1 MKIQKNKMLGGGVDR
16 VLSTSNNNKNE
27 SNGLQNEV
35 TYCNNQSFHNDIV
48 VTQKTNCKN
57 ENKENNNLC
66 IMCNQTK
73 IKNRKEKLH
82 ELLTVDFA
90 RYNRANNGDKMN
102 TQFNKENFEQNNSF
116 KTQKGYSCNKVI
128 VNNKNK
134 SNVTY
139 KKQHNILQSTVI
151 LLSWLFV
158 FVLSTMLIYFT
169 NLSNNNNTL
178 NIQSDVSA
186 AGTAPSGSCTKS
198 NPYQISSASNLQ
210 YVSTTTR
217 YSQYWGTKENLV
229 YYELK
234 ASFTYSST
242 WTPIGDATN
251 KFYGVFNGNNYTV
264 TFSSSCSKSN
274 TSASVYVGFFGYLG
288 GTKDLKSEVK
298 NLKVSWSSLSA
309 TSPLSAYAGGIAG
322 YANYANISGCQ
333 SSGTI
338 KASCTSGTGKSYS
351 SYSAGGIA
359 GGSSYSNITN
369 CSNSASINA
378 NNTYAT
384 ENYNYA
390 CVGGICGDFG
400 YGSITGCTNSGS
412 LSVTANTTA
421 SFGYGKMGGII
432 GEGGWN
438 TILENCNNSGS
449 FSATSGSSDE
459 NGFIVGGIGGDCDK
473 IEINNCHNS
482 KSISLSNVYNA
493 NLGGIIGEGDGEI
506 TNCYNNVAL
515 SVSADVSANVGG
527 ILGDQSSSD
536 TIIKYCY
543 NTSTLTATAS
553 SSSASSGGI
562 VGCAWGSTIYNCYNE
577 GSLSSTSYTTSSSCG
592 AYAGGLIGY
601 DWADTSIIMNSYNIG
616 SVKSSA
622 SSQKDYSGGLIGQG
636 EIIAINSYNSAKVTA
651 SDYGGGI
658 CGYANSDSQIINC
671 FSVVSS
677 SNTPTG
683 TNKGGILGYKK
694 TSSNVFVEN
703 CYYSYGT
710 NNGYGTA
717 NSSLSSKL
725 TNETNFNTL
734 TWTNLYPWDF
744 QYVWQFNTSST
755 TEPLTLR
762 TGNIT
767 ISELQGEGTE
777 ANPYLVKTQ
786 EDLDTIS
793 KLVVNNVSNMTNAY
807 FRQENTI
814 NYTGTS
820 WMPIGNL
827 MSPFKGNYDGQN
839 YSINFTQ
846 NLSFNIQYIGVFGY
860 ANGAKINNLGV
871 NWNGSIDIGY
881 SDNLYL
887 GGIAGSGSSTITNC
901 SNNGAINVTIN
912 KDMSEYSVYV
922 GGINGS
928 SANITN
934 SKNDGDINVSTASNY
949 SVKNAYVAGIGGN
962 VKNSYNTGNVTA
974 NGKFVA
980 YVSGIAYSSQYNYNS
995 GCYNTGTIT
1004 AISTT
1009 DSAYAGG
1016 IFLISTSYTAFK
1028 NDNNF
1033 GKVIANGVNDS
1044 YAGGITAEIICDPF
1058 SSGTSSESYNTGTIQ
1073 CSSSSGTAYA
1083 GGIVGRIHPYGGYPS
1098 ASLVTLTN
1106 CYNTGAVNGDV
1117 VGGIVGAN
1125 NLGVMSTDLATITNC
1140 YNTGTLTGST
1150 KYGIVGNGDNY
1161 SSISN
1166 SYYINTCGGSNN
1178 AGSTAL
1184 TLDNMKTQSSYS
1196 GWDFSTVWGI
1206 DTTGK
1211 INEGLPYLRAF
1222 YVSVTIQA
1230 GYDGGADQV
1239 ISYGKGQELV
1249 LSDDLLTRDG
1259 YRIIGWMI
1267 SDVEYEVGDTIIVE
1281 SEMVITPIW
1290 EASDVNVLFNITTNM
1305 GVIFTITDNN
1315 GYVQQVFID
1324 GGDNAQSFT
1333 LRLGVGEY
1341 KVMISTFYTTQ
1352 IELLTANS
1360 NQVLSGRMLTLS
1372 VVGGQDMNVNL
1383 KLSTYVGSNWVII

>member
-1 MKIQKNKMLGGGVDR
+1 
-16 VLSTSNNNKNE
+16 
-27 SNGLQNEV
+27 
-35 TYCNNQSFHNDIV
+35 
-48 VTQKTNCKN
+48 
-57 ENKENNNLC
+57 
-66 IMCNQTK
+66 
-73 IKNRKEKLH
+73 
-82 ELLTVDFA
+82 
-90 RYNRANNGDKMN
+90 
-102 TQFNKENFEQNNSF
+102 
-116 KTQKGYSCNKVI
+116 
-128 VNNKNK
+128 
-134 SNVTY
+134 
-139 KKQHNILQSTVI
+139 
-151 LLSWLFV
+151 
-158 FVLSTMLIYFT
+158 
-169 NLSNNNNTL
+169 
-178 NIQSDVSA
+178 
-186 AGTAPSGSCTKS
+186 
-198 NPYQISSASNLQ
+198 
-210 YVSTTTR
+210 
-217 YSQYWGTKENLV
+217 
-229 YYELK
+229 
-234 ASFTYSST
+234 
-242 WTPIGDATN
+242 
-251 KFYGVFNGNNYTV
+251 
-264 TFSSSCSKSN
+264 
-274 TSASVYVGFFGYLG
+274 
-288 GTKDLKSEVK
+288 
-298 NLKVSWSSLSA
+298 
-309 TSPLSAYAGGIAG
+309 
-322 YANYANISGCQ
+322 
-333 SSGTI
+333 
-338 KASCTSGTGKSYS
+338 
-351 SYSAGGIA
+351 
-359 GGSSYSNITN
+359 
-369 CSNSASINA
+369 
-378 NNTYAT
+378 
-384 ENYNYA
+384 
-390 CVGGICGDFG
+390 
-400 YGSITGCTNSGS
+400 
-412 LSVTANTTA
+412 
-421 SFGYGKMGGII
+421 
-432 GEGGWN
+432 
-438 TILENCNNSGS
+438 
-449 FSATSGSSDE
+449 
-459 NGFIVGGIGGDCDK
+459 
-473 IEINNCHNS
+473 
-482 KSISLSNVYNA
+482 
-493 NLGGIIGEGDGEI
+493 
-506 TNCYNNVAL
+506 
-515 SVSADVSANVGG
+515 
-527 ILGDQSSSD
+527 
-536 TIIKYCY
+536 
-543 NTSTLTATAS
+543 
-553 SSSASSGGI
+553 
-562 VGCAWGSTIYNCYNE
+562 
-577 GSLSSTSYTTSSSCG
+577 
-592 AYAGGLIGY
+592 
-601 DWADTSIIMNSYNIG
+601 MNSYNIG

-622 SSQKDYSGGLIGQG
+622 RSQKDYSGGLIGQG

-658 CGYANSDSQIINC
+658 CGYADSDSQIINC

-694 TSSNVFVEN
+694 DSSNVIVEN

-710 NNGYGTA
+710 DNGYGTA

-734 TWTNLYPWDF
+734 TWTNFYPWDF
-744 QYVWQFNTSST
+744 QYVWKFNTSSS

-860 ANGAKINNLGV
+860 TSGAKINNLGV

-962 VKNSYNTGNVTA
+962 VKDCYNTGNVTA

-980 YVSGIAYSSQYNYNS
+980 YVSGIAYSSQSNYNS

-1028 NDNNF
+1028 NENNF

-1044 YAGGITAEIICDPF
+1044 YAGGITAEITCDA

-1083 GGIVGRIHPYGGYPS
+1083 GGIVGRIHTYGGIS
-1098 ASLVTLTN
+1098 ASLVTLTD
-1106 CYNTGAVNGDV
+1106 CYNIGAVNGDV

-1125 NLGVMSTDLATITNC
+1125 NLGNMSTDLATITNC

-1184 TLDNMKTQSSYS
+1184 TLDNMKKQSSYS

-1211 INEGLPYLRAF
+1211 INDGLPYLRAF

-1239 ISYGKGQELV
+1239 ISCGKGQELV

-1259 YRIIGWMI
+1259 YKIVAWTIGDI
-1267 SDVEYEVGDTIIVE
+1267 QYEVGDTIIVE

-1360 NQVLSGRMLTLS
+1360 NQVLSGRLLTLS